1 MSSAATLVIDSAK
14 DLHKRVSD
22 FGNNTP
28 NYQLLLA
35 GYSRL
40 NLPPGSAVLL
50 LASNSFE
57 FLLHFIA
64 VLANGL
70 VPVAVSPSTKSTL
83 INALVKSLQISA
95 IAGPRIE
102 PTRHAGQAHTLIGTY
117 NVSILDRG
125 PPPYEPFDVLVLTT
139 GSSGSQTACVHRI
152 DSLVC
157 NAGMT
162 NRTLGIVACDKQLV
176 MLPLYHSYGLIT
188 QSIGSI
194 ISGCEL
200 KIDVPPFNAGRFADL
215 ILKERISVCGI
226 TPTIARELLRK
237 GTTLPPVRSM
247 SIGGDRLTREEVAE
261 LLAKPFINE
270 LYITY
275 GLTEAGPRVSV
286 LPSHLSSIEHLDSV
300 GRPFA
305 EVTALIETPDPTGIG
320 QLLVKTPSV
329 LRRKVGAPGI
339 KQPLRA
345 DGFLETGD
353 LFTKDASGYLRYVGR
368 TTDMLVT
375 KGEKLNTRSV
385 SEIAELHPDVSFA
398 RTTGEAGDILVTAVW
413 PRDGKMIDLDELKAF
428 MKLHLRHH
436 EIPDKIIQHSP
447 NIFHK

>member
-1 MSSAATLVIDSAK
+1 
-14 DLHKRVSD
+14 
-22 FGNNTP
+22 
-28 NYQLLLA
+28 
-35 GYSRL
+35 
-40 NLPPGSAVLL
+40 
-50 LASNSFE
+50 
-57 FLLHFIA
+57 
-64 VLANGL
+64 
-70 VPVAVSPSTKSTL
+70 
-83 INALVKSLQISA
+83 
-95 IAGPRIE
+95 
-102 PTRHAGQAHTLIGTY
+102 
-117 NVSILDRG
+117 
-125 PPPYEPFDVLVLTT
+125 
-139 GSSGSQTACVHRI
+139 
-152 DSLVC
+152 
-157 NAGMT
+157 MT
-162 NRTLGIVACDKQLV
+162 NRTLGIKASDKQLV

-200 KIDVPPFNAGRFADL
+200 KIDVPPFNASRFADL

-237 GTTLPPVRSM
+237 KTTLPPVRSM
-247 SIGGDRLTREEVAE
+247 SVGGDRFTREEVAE

-286 LPSHLSSIEHLDSV
+286 LASHLSSMEQLDSV
-300 GRPFA
+300 GRPFL
-305 EVTALIETPDPTGIG
+305 EVTVLIEAPDPNGIG

-368 TTDMLVT
+368 TTDMLVM

-385 SEIAELHPDVSFA
+385 SEIAESHPDVSFA

-413 PRDGKMIDLDELKAF
+413 PKDSKMIDLDELKAF

-447 NIFHK
+447 NVFHK